1 MSLLRLAAGLA
12 LLAGLAV
19 APAARAQMDSSGVV
33 ASKPLKVKPVWLKVE
48 VIHIDRASMIVREVD
63 RPMVVHTFSFDTKM
77 AEQMEKVQAHG
88 GFQHGD
94 KIKVQHEPGKEVA
107 LAIKGRPSRPI

>member
-77 AEQMEKVQAHG
+77 AEQME
-88 GFQHGD
+88 
-94 KIKVQHEPGKEVA
+94 
-107 LAIKGRPSRPI
+107 